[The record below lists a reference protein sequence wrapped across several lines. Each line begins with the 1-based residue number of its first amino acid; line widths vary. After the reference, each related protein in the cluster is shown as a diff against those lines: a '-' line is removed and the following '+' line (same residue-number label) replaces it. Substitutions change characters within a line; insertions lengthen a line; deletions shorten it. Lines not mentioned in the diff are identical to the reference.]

1 MTDKTQQRPH
11 LRPGRTG
18 ADNPD
23 YLLDNIGFL
32 VMEIG
37 RLFRVNFD
45 QRMRRLGLTRSEWWL
60 LAHLWFFE
68 GMTQQQ
74 LADFL
79 DMTKGGLAKL
89 IARLESKGIVERRGE
104 TQRGRATKRIY
115 FTAAGRTLG
124 SKVDRGAR
132 QLVQEAEAPL
142 RGEQVQK
149 LHELLR
155 SVRQSLLPRGSQEG

>member
-1 MTDKTQQRPH
+1 MSDKTQQKPR
-11 LRPGRTG
+11 LRTDRTG
-18 ADNPD
+18 ADSPD

-89 IARLESKGIVERRGE
+89 IGRLESKGMIERRGE
-104 TQRGRATKRIY
+104 TLGGRATKRIY
-115 FTAAGRTLG
+115 FTTAGRALG
-124 SKVDRGAR
+124 ARVDKGAR
-132 QLVQEAEAPL
+132 QLVREAEAPL
-142 RGEQVQK
+142 RGEQVEK

-155 SVRQSLLPRGSQEG
+155 SVRQSLLPRGSHEG

>member
-1 MTDKTQQRPH
+1 MTRKNKQRTANADPDA
-11 LRPGRTG
+11 PGR
-18 ADNPD
+18 
-23 YLLDNIGFL
+23 LLDNIGFL

-45 QRMRRLGLTRSEWWL
+45 RRMRRLGLTRSEWWL
-60 LAHLWFFE
+60 IAHLWFFE

-89 IARLESKGIVERRGE
+89 IARLETKGIIERRGE

-124 SKVDRGAR
+124 SKVDKGAR
-132 QLVQEAEAPL
+132 QLVKEAEAPL
-142 RGEQVQK
+142 PDEQVAK

-155 SVRQSLLPRGSQEG
+155 SVRQTLLPRGQNGN

>member
-1 MTDKTQQRPH
+1 MTDTKHQRTVMGDP
-11 LRPGRTG
+11 
-18 ADNPD
+18 DNPGQ
-23 YLLDNIGFL
+23 LLNNIGFL

-45 QRMRRLGLTRSEWWL
+45 RRMRRLGLTRSEWWL

-89 IARLESKGIVERRGE
+89 IARLEDKGIIERRGE

-124 SKVDRGAR
+124 SKVDKGAR
-132 QLVQEAEAPL
+132 QLVQEAEAHL
-142 RGEQVQK
+142 RGEQAAT

-155 SVRQSLLPRGSQEG
+155 SVRQTLLPHGRSEN

>member
-1 MTDKTQQRPH
+1 MRRTPKTDPD
-11 LRPGRTG
+11 RPG
-18 ADNPD
+18 D
-23 YLLDNIGFL
+23 LLNNIGFL

-60 LAHLWFFE
+60 LAHLWYFE
-68 GMTQQQ
+68 GMSQQQ

-89 IARLESKGIVERRGE
+89 IARLESKGIIERRGE
-104 TQRGRATKRIY
+104 TRGGRATKRIY
-115 FTAAGRTLG
+115 FTPAGKALG
-124 SKVDRGAR
+124 SKVDKGAR
-132 QLVQEAEAPL
+132 HLVREAESRL
-142 RGEQVQK
+142 RHEQVTT

-155 SVRQSLLPRGSQEG
+155 CVRETLLARGRDDG

>member
-1 MTDKTQQRPH
+1 MIQKHQQQTANADLDGPGH
-11 LRPGRTG
+11 LL
-18 ADNPD
+18 N
-23 YLLDNIGFL
+23 NIGFL

-37 RLFRVNFD
+37 RLLRVNFD

-89 IARLESKGIVERRGE
+89 IARLEGKGIIERRGE
-104 TQRGRATKRIY
+104 TQRGRATKRVY
-115 FTAAGRTLG
+115 FTTTGRTLG
-124 SKVDRGAR
+124 AKVDKGAR
-132 QLVQEAEAPL
+132 QLVREAEAPL
-142 RGEQVQK
+142 RADQVET

-155 SVRQSLLPRGSQEG
+155 SVRQRLLPQDRDDG

>member
-1 MTDKTQQRPH
+1 MTEKNQAQTVNADTDGPGH
-11 LRPGRTG
+11 LL
-18 ADNPD
+18 N
-23 YLLDNIGFL
+23 NIGFL

-74 LADFL
+74 LADLL

-89 IARLESKGIVERRGE
+89 IARLEGKGIIERRGE
-104 TQRGRATKRIY
+104 TLGGRATKRIY
-115 FTAAGRTLG
+115 FTTTGRTLG
-124 SKVDRGAR
+124 AKVDKGAR
-132 QLVQEAEAPL
+132 HLVREAEAPL
-142 RGEQVQK
+142 RGDQVEK

-155 SVRQSLLPRGSQEG
+155 SVRQSLLPQDREDG

>member
-1 MTDKTQQRPH
+1 MTRKNPRRTAKADPETH
-11 LRPGRTG
+11 LL
-18 ADNPD
+18 N
-23 YLLDNIGFL
+23 NIGFL

-45 QRMRRLGLTRSEWWL
+45 QRMRRLGLSRSEWWL
-60 LAHLWFFE
+60 LAHLWYFE

-74 LADFL
+74 LADLL

-89 IARLESKGIVERRGE
+89 IARLESKGVIERRAE
-104 TQRGRATKRIY
+104 TRGGRATKQIY
-115 FTAAGRTLG
+115 FTPVGKTLG
-124 SKVDRGAR
+124 SKLDKGAR

-142 RGEQVQK
+142 RGDEVVT

-155 SVRQSLLPRGSQEG
+155 CVRQTLLAHGRNDG

>member
-1 MTDKTQQRPH
+1 MTQKDPQRRATGGPDDPGH
-11 LRPGRTG
+11 LL
-18 ADNPD
+18 N
-23 YLLDNIGFL
+23 NIGFL

-37 RLFRVNFD
+37 RLFRVTFD

-74 LADFL
+74 LADVL

-89 IARLESKGIVERRGE
+89 IARLESKGLIERRGE
-104 TQRGRATKRIY
+104 TQSGRATKKIY
-115 FTAAGRTLG
+115 FTPAGRTLG
-124 SKVDRGAR
+124 SKVDKGAR

-142 RGEQVQK
+142 RGEQAAT

-155 SVRQSLLPRGSQEG
+155 SVRRNLLPRGRDDN